1 MAHVGEILAELRND
15 RELSQKELGR
25 VLHIGG
31 GTISCYE
38 RGSSLPNSD
47 RIAQIADYFHVTTD
61 YLLGRTSYNISPD
74 YLAEPICGEVTVH
87 DLHLN
92 TLLGVP
98 AGYQI
103 LHRNCPHWT
112 TIESDC
118 QCKFRFGWCLERL
131 PRG

>member
-1 MAHVGEILAELRND
+1 MAHVGEILAELHND

-25 VLHIGG
+25 VLHIRG

-47 RIAQIADYFHVTTD
+47 RIVQIADYFHVTTD

-87 DLHLN
+87 DFVELLREIPEDRRYALYLLAKDARIN
-92 TLLGVP
+92 ATLKKQMEP
-98 AGYQI
+98 
-103 LHRNCPHWT
+103 
-112 TIESDC
+112 
-118 QCKFRFGWCLERL
+118 
-131 PRG
+131 

>member
-61 YLLGRTSYNISPD
+61 YLLGRT
-74 YLAEPICGEVTVH
+74 C
-87 DLHLN
+87 
-92 TLLGVP
+92 LLYTSLYP
-98 AGYQI
+98 
-103 LHRNCPHWT
+103 NDCPWRPSCNGRK
-112 TIESDC
+112 IY
-118 QCKFRFGWCLERL
+118 KR
-131 PRG
+131 

>member
-47 RIAQIADYFHVTTD
+47 RIVQIADYFHVTTD
-61 YLLGRTSYNISPD
+61 CWEELPIISHQTIWQNPSV
-74 YLAEPICGEVTVH
+74 ARS
-87 DLHLN
+87 
-92 TLLGVP
+92 
-98 AGYQI
+98 QFMI
-103 LHRNCPHWT
+103 L
-112 TIESDC
+112 
-118 QCKFRFGWCLERL
+118 
-131 PRG
+131 

>member
-47 RIAQIADYFHVTTD
+47 RIAQIADYFHVTIFSIVESI
-61 YLLGRTSYNISPD
+61 LIGKRPAFSV
-74 YLAEPICGEVTVH
+74 CGEVTVH
-87 DLHLN
+87 DFVELLREIPEDRRYALYLLAKDARIN
-92 TLLGVP
+92 ATLKKQMEP
-98 AGYQI
+98 
-103 LHRNCPHWT
+103 
-112 TIESDC
+112 
-118 QCKFRFGWCLERL
+118 
-131 PRG
+131 

>member
-1 MAHVGEILAELRND
+1 MAHVWEILAELHND

-38 RGSSLPNSD
+38 RGSSLPNSA

-87 DLHLN
+87 DFVELLREIPEDRRYALYLLAKDARIN
-92 TLLGVP
+92 ATLKKQMEP
-98 AGYQI
+98 
-103 LHRNCPHWT
+103 
-112 TIESDC
+112 
-118 QCKFRFGWCLERL
+118 
-131 PRG
+131 

>member
-74 YLAEPICGEVTVH
+74 YLAEPICGEVTVC
-87 DLHLN
+87 
-92 TLLGVP
+92 LL
-98 AGYQI
+98 Y
-103 LHRNCPHWT
+103 T
-112 TIESDC
+112 SDAAD
-118 QCKFRFGWCLERL
+118 E
-131 PRG
+131 

>member
-1 MAHVGEILAELRND
+1 MAHVGEILAELHND

-47 RIAQIADYFHVTTD
+47 RIVQIADYFHVTTD

-87 DLHLN
+87 DFKVRKASFKIER
-92 TLLGVP
+92 GVRR
-98 AGYQI
+98 Y
-103 LHRNCPHWT
+103 RKRMVK
-112 TIESDC
+112 S
-118 QCKFRFGWCLERL
+118 
-131 PRG
+131 